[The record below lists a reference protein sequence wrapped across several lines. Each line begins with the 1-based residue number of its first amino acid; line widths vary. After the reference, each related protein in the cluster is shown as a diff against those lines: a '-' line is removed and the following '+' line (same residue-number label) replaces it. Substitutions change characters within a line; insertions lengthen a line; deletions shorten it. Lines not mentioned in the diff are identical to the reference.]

1 MSPSKSLTCHLDI
14 FPSNNHSVIVAT
26 GLIALID
33 DCIKRHFHPKVKHT
47 HSVSVPLTPL
57 KYEVEF
63 VSPKAMIESF
73 KRRNSGGSHK
83 DREQRGSPL
92 RYANPVEAY

>member
-1 MSPSKSLTCHLDI
+1 MSPSKLLVKLNL
-14 FPSNNHSVIVAT
+14 FPSNNNSVIVAT

-33 DCIKRHFHPKVKHT
+33 DCIKSHFHPKTRHT

-63 VSPKAMIESF
+63 VSPKAFFS
-73 KRRNSGGSHK
+73 RRNSGGSQK
-83 DREQRGSPL
+83 DREQRSSPL
-92 RYANPVEAY
+92 RYTNHVEAY

>member
-1 MSPSKSLTCHLDI
+1 MSPSKLLIQLSL
-14 FPSNNHSVIVAT
+14 FPSNNFSVIIAT

-33 DCIKRHFHPKVKHT
+33 DCIKSHFHPKTKHT

-63 VSPKAMIESF
+63 VSPRELF
-73 KRRNSGGSHK
+73 KRRYSGGSTK
-83 DREQRGSPL
+83 DREKRGSPL
-92 RYANPVEAY
+92 RYANPVETY

>member
-1 MSPSKSLTCHLDI
+1 MSPSKLLTYLKL
-14 FPSNNHSVIVAT
+14 FPSNKPSVIVAT

-33 DCIKRHFHPKVKHT
+33 DCIKSHFHPRTKHT

-63 VSPKAMIESF
+63 VSPKVMVDLF
-73 KRRNSGGSHK
+73 KRRNSGSSHK
-83 DREQRGSPL
+83 EREQRGSPL
-92 RYANPVEAY
+92 RYTNPVEAY